1 MEITGRNDRL
11 CQTMDPHA
19 ADWAALLEGRGT
31 TLPELGLYAALRTAS
46 GPDGGF
52 VLGRIAQTLDGRIA
66 TTNGASFWISG
77 PDDIRHTH
85 RLRALFDAI
94 VVGAGTVRA
103 DDPLLTTRICAGPS
117 PVRVILDPER
127 RLHAGHRVFQG
138 PPRTLLM
145 VAADRVGPAN
155 IGHARTVPARTVP
168 ARTVSARTVS
178 ARLGEA
184 ECIAVPRNAEGTGLD
199 LACVLAEL
207 RDRGLARV
215 FIEGGGVTVSRFLAA
230 GLLDRL
236 HVTVA
241 PLLLGSGIPSF
252 TLPQAMRPDQG
263 LRLDWTLHQLGA
275 DVLFDIRIDR
285 ARPPSCG
292 AA

>member
-19 ADWAALLEGRGT
+19 ADWAALLQGRGT

-155 IGHARTVPARTVP
+155 IGP
-168 ARTVSARTVS
+168 ARTVS

>member
-155 IGHARTVPARTVP
+155 IGPARTVP
-168 ARTVSARTVS
+168 ARNVS